1 MTCGPGPK
9 GGASA
14 PSSLQLGSPVF
25 TWHRNGD
32 GGCPT
37 VPGYSGGLSGARNFF
52 RPSLPPERPRKKLVV
67 KLVVPEYTTKNQSER
82 VMYPILS
89 LLFPIVGSPLAR
101 AKSQRA
107 RPKINQKI

>member
-1 MTCGPGPK
+1 MTCSPGPE

-32 GGCPT
+32 GGCPR

-52 RPSLPPERPRKKLVV
+52 
-67 KLVVPEYTTKNQSER
+67 
-82 VMYPILS
+82 
-89 LLFPIVGSPLAR
+89 
-101 AKSQRA
+101 
-107 RPKINQKI
+107 